1 MTDVVHL
8 GSFHRYFDKLFLEC
22 LLYNRNI
29 TVFLEMEL
37 EPSERQNPL
46 ERDKIKTNLH
56 CGELE
61 MTISRK
67 RGFCLPS
74 VVEKIWPPVCLLLC
88 PFPFF

>member
-1 MTDVVHL
+1 MLFTWVHFIDTL
-8 GSFHRYFDKLFLEC
+8 INYFPSICCIIEH
-22 LLYNRNI
+22 I

-37 EPSERQNPL
+37 EPSERQNSL
-46 ERDKIKTNLH
+46 ERDKIKTNPH

-74 VVEKIWPPVCLLLC
+74 FVEKI
-88 PFPFF
+88 